1 MLKFCSAYTFPSRV
15 CNIWLTVFED
25 TEIIPGGH
33 IFPFQF
39 SIVKSLIS
47 MKLKTTWL
55 DLTNR
60 EFESLEDISKVYG
73 KSLPV
78 PKVSSSTATASYPLN
93 QNECQDYFN
102 LVSKSQQYPKSYHP
116 YHTGHRTEPKLL
128 PLEKLQFFTNWK
140 SQSLTRSRSCEAIK
154 TLWQPPN
161 CMKALDR

>member
-1 MLKFCSAYTFPSRV
+1 
-15 CNIWLTVFED
+15 
-25 TEIIPGGH
+25 
-33 IFPFQF
+33 
-39 SIVKSLIS
+39 

-102 LVSKSQQYPKSYHP
+102 LVSKSQQYHTIHTIQATGQNSSYCLL
-116 YHTGHRTEPKLL
+116 RTCYILYKL
-128 PLEKLQFFTNWK
+128 KI
-140 SQSLTRSRSCEAIK
+140 AI
-154 TLWQPPN
+154 
-161 CMKALDR
+161 ALKVL

>member
-1 MLKFCSAYTFPSRV
+1 MLTFCSVYTFPSRV

-78 PKVSSSTATASYPLN
+78 PKVSRFTATASYPSN
-93 QNECQDYFN
+93 QNEYQDYFN
-102 LVSKSQQYPKSYHP
+102 LGSKSQQHPKSN
-116 YHTGHRTEPKLL
+116 HTYNTDSRTEPIVALRQVAILYKLKIATTHKVKVL
-128 PLEKLQFFTNWK
+128 WSNK
-140 SQSLTRSRSCEAIK
+140 SIMT
-154 TLWQPPN
+154 TT
-161 CMKALDR
+161 